1 MFAEGNIE
9 CVEKLLRPA
18 KRVLKVGMPIKHDAF
33 ERRVDLWNKIRIN
46 YDSYLDEECGSFLKD
61 LDQHF
66 CSLFDGALLVLA
78 SSFRENGEFF
88 GAANIFSDEEV
99 NLFRNIERYNLFEI
113 LSADDIR
120 KKLIQKDDKVLDLLR
135 DYYVSMDS
143 WVDGQLEDPSL
154 RLTLRYYLKKKW
166 DGYKEKLNQ
175 AVSSSVVELDWLKSL
190 IGSWEHETETRV
202 EATAKGFEA
211 EKEKVNA
218 EIYKLSFEKAQTED
232 RLKSVEAEKA
242 DAEFQVKSLASE
254 KESAEEKLR
263 QVAAK
268 KAETEALLQAV
279 AEEKMQAQEQVK
291 AIASEKALSEA
302 QIREVAAQKEEAEA
316 RLKSLEAEKTRAE
329 EQIKKI
335 ESGKALAEKQAREIA
350 IEKEAV
356 EKQARELA
364 AEKEKI
370 EEKVRKLAADKA
382 FAEGKGSRYVK
393 LEDAK
398 QYELNFIGRLE
409 HRLGDMVTFSGKTY
423 RVENLK
429 EIKQV
434 DISRLGGISGISKR
448 DLKNLPE
455 NRSLVGN
462 LTEKKLLGK
471 KQRYNLKA
479 LFYARVEKYA
489 EAGYDTDPLELK
501 DLNACLVDSRDEAK
515 EKGEWV
521 LLCMASPT
529 GFENAIGRFISS
541 EDFHRNFLAKYLSV
555 CLLDLETGKQL
566 YNPYDEVAKEFAKLC
581 ELETE
586 SEKDAK
592 MKLSVKTEIED
603 GLLLKDFVVLGDIA
617 KHLGND
623 AAVKSAFYEYAGEK
637 GYNIRF
643 VEDIGLLMMK

>member
-9 CVEKLLRPA
+9 CVEKLLKPA

-33 ERRVDLWNKIRIN
+33 ERRVELWNKIRMN
-46 YDSYLDEECGSFLKD
+46 YDNYLDEECSSFLKD

-99 NLFRNIERYNLFEI
+99 KLFRNIERYNLFEI

-120 KKLIQKDDKVLDLLR
+120 KKFIQKDEKVLDLLR
-135 DYYVSMDS
+135 NYYVSMDS
-143 WVDGQLEDPSL
+143 WVDGQLENPNL

-166 DGYKEKLNQ
+166 DSYKEKLNQ

-211 EKEKVNA
+211 EKEKANA
-218 EIYKLSFEKAQTED
+218 EIYKLSSEKALTED
-232 RLKSVEAEKA
+232 RLKSVEAEKNA
-242 DAEFQVKSLASE
+242 AENQIKDLASE
-254 KESAEEKLR
+254 KEMAEEKLR
-263 QVAAK
+263 QVAAR
-268 KAETEALLQAV
+268 KAETEALLQVV
-279 AEEKMQAQEQVK
+279 AEEKAHAQEQIT

-316 RLKSLEAEKTRAE
+316 RLKALEAEKARAE
-329 EQIKKI
+329 EQIKEI
-335 ESGKALAEKQAREIA
+335 ESGKALA
-350 IEKEAV
+350 

-393 LEDAK
+393 LEDVK

-409 HRLGDMVTFSGKTY
+409 HRLGDIVTFSGKTY

-434 DISRLGGISGISKR
+434 DTSKLGSISGLSER

-479 LFYARVEKYA
+479 LFSARVEKYA

-529 GFENAIGRFISS
+529 GFENAVGRYISS

-581 ELETE
+581 ELETK

-592 MKLSVKTEIED
+592 LKLSVRKAIED
-603 GLLLKDFVVLGDIA
+603 GLLLKDFVVLGDIS
-617 KHLGND
+617 KILGND

>member
-9 CVEKLLRPA
+9 CVEKLLKPA
-18 KRVLKVGMPIKHDAF
+18 KRVLKVGMPVKHDTF
-33 ERRVDLWNKIRIN
+33 EQRVELWNKIRMN
-46 YDSYLDEECGSFLKD
+46 YDSYLDEECGNFLKD

-78 SSFRENGEFF
+78 TSFRENGEFF

-99 NLFRNIERYNLFEI
+99 KLFRNIERYNLFEI
-113 LSADDIR
+113 LSAADIR

-143 WVDGQLEDPSL
+143 WVDGQLEDTNL

-190 IGSWEHETETRV
+190 IGSWDHETENRV

-211 EKEKVNA
+211 EKERANA
-218 EIYKLSFEKAQTED
+218 EIYKLSSQKAQTED
-232 RLKSVEAEKA
+232 RLKLVEAEKA
-242 DAEFQVKSLASE
+242 SAENQIKGLASE
-254 KESAEEKLR
+254 KERGEEKLK
-263 QVAAK
+263 QAAAR
-268 KAETEALLQAV
+268 KAETEALLQAL
-279 AEEKMQAQEQVK
+279 AEEKVQAQEQIK
-291 AIASEKALSEA
+291 AITSE
-302 QIREVAAQKEEAEA
+302 
-316 RLKSLEAEKTRAE
+316 
-329 EQIKKI
+329 
-335 ESGKALAEKQAREIA
+335 KALAEKQAREIA

-356 EKQARELA
+356 EKQALELA
-364 AEKEKI
+364 AEKEKV

-393 LEDAK
+393 LEDVK

-409 HRLGDMVTFSGKTY
+409 HRLGNTVTFSGKTY

-434 DISRLGGISGISKR
+434 DTSRLGDSSGLSER

-455 NRSLVGN
+455 NRSLVCS

-479 LFYARVEKYA
+479 LFSARVEKYA
-489 EAGYDTDPLELK
+489 DAGYDTDPLELK

-521 LLCMASPT
+521 LFCLASPT
-529 GFENAIGRFISS
+529 GFENAVGRYISS
-541 EDFHRNFLAKYLSV
+541 EDFHRNFLSKYLSV

-566 YNPYDEVAKEFAKLC
+566 YNPHDEVAKEFAKLC

-592 MKLSVKTEIED
+592 MKLSVKKEIED

-617 KHLGND
+617 KILGND
-623 AAVKSAFYEYAGEK
+623 TAVKSAFYEYAGEK
-637 GYNIRF
+637 EYNVRF